1 MARHFM
7 LAPATL
13 EVSAEGSKWPFGAKL
28 CCPSAP
34 GFPYSHTES
43 MPSVRIE
50 VYIQPRAS
58 KTEVAGLH
66 GGAIKIRIAAPPVDN
81 AANRALIEF
90 IAQKLGVAKSCV
102 HIVSGSTGR
111 RKILEVSGVTTD
123 LIAAR
128 LGATGSTR

>member
-1 MARHFM
+1 M
-7 LAPATL
+7 
-13 EVSAEGSKWPFGAKL
+13 
-28 CCPSAP
+28 PSA
-34 GFPYSHTES
+34 
-43 MPSVRIE
+43 RIQ

-66 GGAIKIRIAAPPVDN
+66 GGALKVRIAAPPVDN

-111 RKILEVSGVTTD
+111 RKILEVSGVTAD

-128 LGATGSTR
+128 LGARQAQPGNGPLKSPRPPEPLPFSNSLRSLR

>member
-1 MARHFM
+1 MTSTR
-7 LAPATL
+7 L
-13 EVSAEGSKWPFGAKL
+13 
-28 CCPSAP
+28 
-34 GFPYSHTES
+34 
-43 MPSVRIE
+43 E

-90 IAQKLGVAKSCV
+90 VAQQLGVAKSCV

-111 RKILEVSGVTTD
+111 RKVLEVSGVTPD
-123 LIAAR
+123 LVAAK
-128 LGATGSTR
+128 LGATA